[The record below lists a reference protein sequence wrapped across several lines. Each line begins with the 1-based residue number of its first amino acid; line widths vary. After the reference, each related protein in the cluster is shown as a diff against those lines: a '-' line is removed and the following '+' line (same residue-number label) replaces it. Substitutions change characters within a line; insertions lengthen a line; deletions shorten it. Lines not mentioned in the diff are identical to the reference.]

1 MLEDS
6 DHRTSGMRD
15 FGSLTKERSWKSN
28 KQDAGAAAKCSE
40 TQYERERMP
49 TNFHSTT
56 PPGVAFGREGL
67 TQVLALVNTV
77 RVAPADAETSGK
89 SSVDNSNPISSADG
103 IDSRRASGS
112 DDGGGG
118 GGGGGAQVSDSMFLG
133 VDAEVFQHALLAE
146 QQSCS
151 DILEVLQRG
160 VHELLDQ
167 YQLHARNTSVVR
179 FKEEEAD
186 QLRAAND
193 KLLLDLQTSQKQTED
208 VFRKLEMCSSD
219 LKKATRE
226 KALADRSNADLTI
239 SLKASSERLS
249 DLQVRSRA
257 KTCMKNAAKVY

>member
-1 MLEDS
+1 
-6 DHRTSGMRD
+6 
-15 FGSLTKERSWKSN
+15 
-28 KQDAGAAAKCSE
+28 
-40 TQYERERMP
+40 MP

-67 TQVLALVNTV
+67 TQVLALIKTV
-77 RVAPADAETSGK
+77 RVAAADAETSGK
-89 SSVDNSNPISSADG
+89 SSVDNLNPSADG
-103 IDSRRASGS
+103 MDARCASGR

-118 GGGGGAQVSDSMFLG
+118 EGAEVSDSMFLG
-133 VDAEVFQHALLAE
+133 VDAQVFQQALLAE

-151 DILEVLQRG
+151 EMLEVLQRG
-160 VHELLDQ
+160 VHELLEQ
-167 YQLHARNTSVVR
+167 YQLHARNTSIVR
-179 FKEEEAD
+179 SKEEEAD

-208 VFRKLEMCSSD
+208 VFRKLELCSSD
-219 LKKATRE
+219 LKQATRE

-257 KTCMKNAAKVY
+257 KICMKTGEKVY